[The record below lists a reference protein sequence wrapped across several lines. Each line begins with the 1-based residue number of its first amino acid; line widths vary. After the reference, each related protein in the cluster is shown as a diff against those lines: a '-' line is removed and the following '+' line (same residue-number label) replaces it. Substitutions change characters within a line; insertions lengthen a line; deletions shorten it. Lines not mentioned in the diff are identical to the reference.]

1 MSGVNAIDLLTLDNF
16 PQESDTQD
24 PGFEQL
30 FADLT
35 GNAATDADGFDQ
47 DVQIASGLLDSLQA
61 SLDSMAGQT
70 GGTLDDAFAEMD
82 ALDPAPAGNDVV
94 NLSVA
99 IPDLGTNVN
108 NLGNILGGPPL
119 PGPVPGGGGTRPST
133 CGALDMGRNPISVA
147 GQANTVRVVV
157 QFKNNLTV
165 PLTVKGVTWTPA
177 QTFGFQV
184 SPPIDGSVI
193 QPGATLP
200 ITILAGNGDL
210 NTTSATL
217 TINTDGPDP
226 QPCLN
231 VTAEW
236 APAAG
241 IGGGSPI
248 TNCVKCADW
257 SCPGQ

>member
-1 MSGVNAIDLLTLDNF
+1 MSGANAIDPLALANF
-16 PQESDTQD
+16 PQETDTQD

-35 GNAATDADGFDQ
+35 GNAAADADGFDA
-47 DVQIASGLLDSLQA
+47 DVQIASSLLDSLQA
-61 SLDSMAGQT
+61 GLDALAGQT
-70 GGTLDDAFAEMD
+70 GGTLDDAFTD
-82 ALDPAPAGNDVV
+82 ILSLDPEPAGQHVV
-94 NLSVA
+94 ALQTA
-99 IPDLGTNVN
+99 IADIGTNVD

-119 PGPVPGGGGTRPST
+119 PGPVPGGGGGRPST

-147 GQANTVRVVV
+147 GQANFVRVVV

-193 QPGATLP
+193 EPGATLP

-257 SCPGQ
+257 ACPGP

>member
-1 MSGVNAIDLLTLDNF
+1 MSHGQAIDPLPLQDF

-35 GNAATDADGFDQ
+35 GNAATDADGFDT
-47 DVQIASGLLDSLQA
+47 DVQIANSLLDSLQA

-70 GGTLDDAFAEMD
+70 GGTLDDTFAD
-82 ALDPAPAGNDVV
+82 ILSVDPAAAAEDVV
-94 NLSVA
+94 NFSAALPV
-99 IPDLGTNVN
+99 LQTNVD

-133 CGALDMGRNPISVA
+133 CGALDMGRNPITVA
-147 GQANTVRVVV
+147 GQANFVRVVV
-157 QFKNNLTV
+157 GFKNNLST
-165 PLTVKGVTWTPA
+165 PLTVKNTTWTPA
-177 QTFGFQV
+177 QTLGFQV
-184 SPPIDGSVI
+184 SPPVDGAVI

-200 ITILAGNGDL
+200 ITILAANGDL
-210 NTTSATL
+210 STTSATL
-217 TINTDGPDP
+217 TINTDAPDP

-236 APAAG
+236 APAVG

-257 SCPGQ
+257 SCPPA

>member
-1 MSGVNAIDLLTLDNF
+1 MSGDRAIDPLPLDNF

-35 GNAATDADGFDQ
+35 GNAATDADGFDA
-47 DVQIASGLLDSLQA
+47 DVQIASSLLDSLQA

-70 GGTLDDAFAEMD
+70 GGTLDDTFAEMD
-82 ALDPAPAGNDVV
+82 ALDPTPAGVDVV
-94 NLSVA
+94 NLSAA
-99 IPDLGTNVN
+99 IPDLGTNVD

-119 PGPVPGGGGTRPST
+119 PGPVPGGGGARPST
-133 CGALDMGRNPISVA
+133 CGALDMGHNPISVG
-147 GQANTVRVVV
+147 GQANFVRVVV
-157 QFKNNLTV
+157 NFKNNLTV
-165 PLTVKGVTWTPA
+165 PLTVKSTTWTPP

-184 SPPIDGSVI
+184 IPSIDGAVI
-193 QPGATLP
+193 QPGAILP

-210 NTTSATL
+210 TPTSATL

-236 APAAG
+236 LPAAG

-248 TNCVKCADW
+248 TNCAKCADW
-257 SCPGQ
+257 ACPGP

>member
-1 MSGVNAIDLLTLDNF
+1 MSGDRAIDPLPLANF

-35 GNAATDADGFDQ
+35 GNAATDADGFDT
-47 DVQIASGLLDSLQA
+47 DVQIANTLLDSLQA

-82 ALDPAPAGNDVV
+82 ALDPTPAGVDVV
-94 NLSVA
+94 NLSAA
-99 IPDLGTNVN
+99 IPDLSTNVD

-119 PGPVPGGGGTRPST
+119 PGPVPGGGGGRPST

-147 GQANTVRVVV
+147 GQANFVRVVV
-157 QFKNNLTV
+157 TFKNNLSV
-165 PLTVKGVTWTPA
+165 PLTVKSTTWTPA

-236 APAAG
+236 SPAAG
-241 IGGGSPI
+241 VGGGSPI

-257 SCPGQ
+257 ACPGP